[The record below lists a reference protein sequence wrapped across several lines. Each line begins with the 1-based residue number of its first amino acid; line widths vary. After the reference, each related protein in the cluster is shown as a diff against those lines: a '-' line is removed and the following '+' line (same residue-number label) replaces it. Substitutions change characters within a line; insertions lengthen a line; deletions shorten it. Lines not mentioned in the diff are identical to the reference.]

1 MQRLPC
7 FKTYDVRGRV
17 PGELNAELAY
27 RLGQAFAEVLKPDRV
42 VVGRD
47 MRLSSPELAAAVADG
62 LRSQDVSVYDV
73 GLCGTEEVY
82 FATFARGLGGGIMV
96 TASHNPADYNG
107 MKLVGPLARP
117 IDSEQLGRM
126 ESLVRQSRA
135 PLALK
140 GGSEP
145 LDCRDEYLDLMAG
158 LVPPDS
164 IRGIKV
170 LGNAGN
176 GSIGPLLQRIQERYG
191 MDLEVIQREPDG
203 TFPHGVPNPLLPE
216 NRGLTSQ
223 AVQKAGAQLGVAWDG
238 DFDRCF
244 FFDERGEFVESYYLI
259 ALFAAHFLRQ
269 QPGGRILYD
278 PRLTW
283 STEEL
288 VTELGGQPTICRTG
302 HVFFKQALRDQGGI
316 YGGEMSGHHYF
327 SNFGCCD
334 TGVVPWLLLMSRL
347 AEGQPLSALVAERQ
361 SRYPISGEIN
371 RAVEDQP
378 AALARVRARFAD
390 RALGESTL
398 DGISMEFPEWRFN
411 LRPSNTEPLIRLNV
425 ESRGLPDL
433 VAEKVDEILGLV
445 DG

>member
-7 FKTYDVRGRV
+7 FKTYDVRGRI
-17 PGELNAELAY
+17 PGELNADLAY
-27 RLGQAFAEVLKPDRV
+27 RLGQAFALVMKPDKV
-42 VVGRD
+42 AVGRD

-62 LRSQDVSVYDV
+62 LRSQDVTVYDL

-117 IDSEQLGRM
+117 VDSEQLGRM
-126 ESLVRQSRA
+126 ESLVRDSPP

-140 GGSEP
+140 GSSQP
-145 LDCRDEYLDLMAG
+145 LDCRDEYLELVTSM
-158 LVPPDS
+158 VPPDS
-164 IRGIKV
+164 IRGLKI

-176 GSIGPLLQRIQERYG
+176 GSIGPLLERIRERYA
-191 MDLEVIQREPDG
+191 MDLEVIHGEPDG

-216 NRGLTSQ
+216 NRGLTSE
-223 AVQKAGAQLGVAWDG
+223 AVRKAGAHLGVAWDG

-244 FFDERGEFVESYYLI
+244 FFDEKGEFVESYYLI

-269 QPGGRILYD
+269 QPGGVILYD

-288 VTELGGQPTICRTG
+288 VAELGGRPTICRTG
-302 HVFFKQALRDQGGI
+302 HVFFKQSLRDHGGV

-347 AEGQPLSALVAERQ
+347 AEGVPLSALVAERQ
-361 SRYPISGEIN
+361 RRYPISGEIN

-378 AALARVRARFAD
+378 AALARVRARFAGQ
-390 RALGESTL
+390 ALKEGTL
-398 DGISMEFPEWRFN
+398 DGISLEFPEWRFN
-411 LRPSNTEPLIRLNV
+411 LRSSNTEPLIRLNV

-433 VAEKVDEILGLV
+433 VTEKVDEILGLV

>member
-17 PGELNAELAY
+17 PSELNPELAF
-27 RLGQAFAEVLKPDRV
+27 RLGQAFAEVVKPDRV
-42 VVGRD
+42 AVGRD

-62 LRSQDVSVYDV
+62 LRSQDVSVFDL

-107 MKLVGPLARP
+107 MKLVGPMARP
-117 IDSEQLGRM
+117 IDSDQLGRM
-126 ESLVRQSRA
+126 ESLVRESRQ
-135 PLALK
+135 PLVLK
-140 GGSEP
+140 GGTQP
-145 LDCRDEYLDLMAG
+145 LDCRDEYLDLMCG
-158 LVPPDS
+158 IVSPDA
-164 IRGIKV
+164 IRGLKI

-176 GSIGPLLQRIQERYG
+176 GSIGPLLKRLQERYQFD
-191 MDLEVIQREPDG
+191 MEVIQGEPDG

-216 NRGLTSQ
+216 NRGLTSEAVKKAQ
-223 AVQKAGAQLGVAWDG
+223 ANLGVAWEG

-244 FFDERGEFVESYYLI
+244 FFDEQGEFVESYYLI
-259 ALFAAHFLRQ
+259 ALFAAHFLRL
-269 QPGGRILYD
+269 QPGGTILYD

-288 VTELGGQPTICRTG
+288 VTELGGRPTICRTG
-302 HVFFKQALRDQGGI
+302 HVFFKQALRDLGGV

-347 AEGQPLSALVAERQ
+347 AEGEPLGALVAERRA
-361 SRYPISGEIN
+361 RYPISGEIN
-371 RAVEDQP
+371 RKVEDQP
-378 AALARVRARFAD
+378 AALARVRARFAGQAE
-390 RALGESTL
+390 RESSL
-398 DGISMEFPEWRFN
+398 DGVSMEFPEWRFN
-411 LRPSNTEPLIRLNV
+411 LRSSNTEPLIRLNV

-433 VAEKVDEILGLV
+433 VAEKVDEILSLV